1 MKNDT
6 IQTDSIVSLYSS
18 SSPLSVMSSSLV
30 DFDDKDMA
38 FHGLALMLLR
48 SNVIMPSQHLRLP
61 RGSGKTNVIKSFIS
75 WMEDSDFESCHI
87 VVRFPTSEKAMSF
100 NNDIQSALSLSFV
113 DHSSTSSFCR
123 VYELKNGIKLTI
135 CDSDEDLEFLD
146 SCSLVVSDDIDPES
160 DSFTTEFNHLYVYTP
175 ADDSNLTPC
184 ICKQFNKGVSLSADF
199 LRDTQNHLRTV
210 LGVVC
215 KLSITPGYE
224 EEFDSIFRL
233 LERALSTIKKPDS
246 ELVQRAKTFEEL
258 TEKLLQSALKHYKL
272 ICDGMVKQ
280 TEEVGRLAIKEHER
294 FNKLDNDQEDAK
306 RLLESMMNDL
316 HEAPHMQFN
325 KTVKTLQPVITKSGT
340 VSVPYLHR
348 TSPAPILK
356 EHFPRLQESMSKLWP
371 KGPHKNPN
379 KVNIDIVIRGLG
391 TVIKDAQ
398 QVFEIYEAEGYLL
411 PAWFRK
417 YYAPWLQLQAAEK
430 PAYIPTDEERKEDAA
445 DLEAN
450 ETHRRKLNVK
460 AKIDE
465 IEKKQEEENKTE
477 PQPRPVVAAQDEPC
491 ASCSQ

>member
-1 MKNDT
+1 
-6 IQTDSIVSLYSS
+6 
-18 SSPLSVMSSSLV
+18 MSSSLV

-38 FHGLALMLLR
+38 FHGMALMLLR
-48 SNVIMPSQHLRLP
+48 SNVVMPSQHLRLP

-87 VVRFPTSEKAMSF
+87 MVRFPTSEKATSF
-100 NNDIQSALSLSFV
+100 DHDIQSALTLSFV
-113 DHSSTSSFCR
+113 DHSSTSFCR
-123 VYELKNGIKLTI
+123 VYRLKNGIELTI

-146 SCSLVVSDDIDPES
+146 SCSLVVSDDIDPDS
-160 DSFTTEFNHLYVYTP
+160 DSFKGHYNHLYVYTP
-175 ADDSNLTPC
+175 EGEEEEAKSSLTPC
-184 ICKQFNKGVSLSADF
+184 SCKQFNEGFSLSADL

-224 EEFDSIFRL
+224 EEFDSIFGL

-246 ELVQRAKTFEEL
+246 ELVQRAKTFEKL
-258 TEKLLQSALKHYKL
+258 TEELLQSSLKHYKL
-272 ICDGMVKQ
+272 ICDGMAKQ
-280 TEEVGRLAIKEHER
+280 TEEVGRLAIKEHAR

-325 KTVKTLQPVITKSGT
+325 KTIKALQPVITKSGT
-340 VSVPYLHR
+340 VSIPYLHR

-356 EHFPRLQESMSKLWP
+356 EHLPRLQESMSKLWP

-391 TVIKDAQ
+391 TVVKDAQ

-430 PAYIPTDEERKEDAA
+430 PAYIPTEEEREEDAA

-450 ETHRRKLNVK
+450 ETHRRKLTVK

-465 IEKKQEEENKTE
+465 IEKKEQKEEKIES
-477 PQPRPVVAAQDEPC
+477 QPKPVIAAQDESC
-491 ASCSQ
+491 ANCSQ